1 MIRGRTL
8 LDLLLPLFLVL
19 PAFAQSPDSD
29 KGTVAQPTW
38 SVGDWWDF
46 RDGRA
51 AWRLTVIAREGAD
64 YVLVKTAAKEP
75 ATSPDGKE
83 KYLVSPNGVT
93 QKIIAASGKTTD
105 SPDQREWVRFPLSP
119 GGASW
124 SWIRQSVSLSGRA
137 TQYYYECGGDRWETI
152 EIGGRK
158 VRVFRVACT
167 SKTRTGDGY
176 ASYAHTAWYAPDAKR
191 LVRLESD
198 Y

>member
-93 QKIIAASGKTTD
+93 QKIIA
-105 SPDQREWVRFPLSP
+105 
-119 GGASW
+119 
-124 SWIRQSVSLSGRA
+124 
-137 TQYYYECGGDRWETI
+137 
-152 EIGGRK
+152 
-158 VRVFRVACT
+158 RVACT

-198 Y
+198 YAGGPSIEVTAWSVQP